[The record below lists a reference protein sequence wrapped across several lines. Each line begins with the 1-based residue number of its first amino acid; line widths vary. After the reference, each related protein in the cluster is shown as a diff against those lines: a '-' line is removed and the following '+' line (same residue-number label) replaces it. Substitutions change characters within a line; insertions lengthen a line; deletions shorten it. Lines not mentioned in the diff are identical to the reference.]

1 MRPSMTRYHDNRR
14 RPSTV
19 ARDDMVHR
27 AYEELRAE
35 LGGYADL
42 VPRGYIY
49 ERLSGRTGL
58 CTKTIA
64 FILNHSIHIEPYEV
78 KE

>member
-1 MRPSMTRYHDNRR
+1 MTRFSDKRR

-19 ARDDMVHR
+19 ERDKLVHE
-27 AYEELRAE
+27 AYGELRSE

-49 ERLSGRTGL
+49 ERLSEKTGL
-58 CTKTIA
+58 CTKTVA
-64 FILNHSIHIEPYEV
+64 FILNHTEDGKVSG
-78 KE
+78 

>member
-1 MRPSMTRYHDNRR
+1 M
-14 RPSTV
+14 
-19 ARDDMVHR
+19 ARDNAVHE

-49 ERLSGRTGL
+49 DRLSGMTGL
-58 CTKTIA
+58 CTKTVA
-64 FILNHSIHIEPYEV
+64 FILNHTDEGKVSG
-78 KE
+78 

>member
-1 MRPSMTRYHDNRR
+1 MTRFADSRR

-19 ARDDMVHR
+19 ERDNMVHI
-27 AYEELRAE
+27 AYNELRAE

-49 ERLSGRTGL
+49 ERLHERTGI
-58 CTKTIA
+58 CTKSIA
-64 FILNHSIHIEPYEV
+64 FILNHTAFQE
-78 KE
+78 

>member
-1 MRPSMTRYHDNRR
+1 M
-14 RPSTV
+14 
-19 ARDDMVHR
+19 ARDNAVHV

-35 LGGYADL
+35 LGDYADL

-49 ERLSGRTGL
+49 ERLSERTGF

-64 FILNHSIHIEPYEV
+64 FILNHTEAV
-78 KE
+78 KVS

>member
-1 MRPSMTRYHDNRR
+1 MTRFSDSRR

-19 ARDDMVHR
+19 ERDNAVHV
-27 AYEELRAE
+27 AYKELRAE

-49 ERLSGRTGL
+49 EKLSERTGF

-64 FILNHSIHIEPYEV
+64 FILNHTEAMKVSQG
-78 KE
+78 

>member
-1 MRPSMTRYHDNRR
+1 MTRYHDNRR

-19 ARDDMVHR
+19 ARDDMVHL

-58 CTKTIA
+58 CTKTVA
-64 FILNHSIHIEPYEV
+64 FILNHTRC